1 MYHLRVRIVPAV
13 PSAREILR
21 VDAATRAAACSIF
34 DAEVGVLTSAPVRAI
49 RAWIFETVPV
59 NAVQKDLAVTLGCRP
74 DTLALWF
81 VRASLPAPVR
91 WHHAVVVLRVAAIL
105 RIPHITVVDLARVL
119 GAPSSQGIYRLVT
132 TFAGEPW
139 PRWVAR
145 VRQDRAYTLRPFQA
159 MIVEHRDGWRRLDA
173 ARWHQRAGCDGLV

>member
-1 MYHLRVRIVPAV
+1 MRIVRAG

-21 VDAATRAAACSIF
+21 VDAATRAAACSVF
-34 DAEVGVLTSAPVRAI
+34 DAEVGVLESPPVRAI

-59 NAVQKDLAVTLGCRP
+59 NAVQKDLAVTLGCRA

-91 WHHAVVVLRVAAIL
+91 WHHAVVVLRVAAVL
-105 RIPHITVVDLARVL
+105 QIPHITVVDLARAL
-119 GAPSSQGIYRLVT
+119 GAPSSQGIYRLVAT
-132 TFAGEPW
+132 VAGEPW

-145 VRQDRAYTLRPFQA
+145 VQQDRAHALQQFKA
-159 MIVEHRDGWRRLDA
+159 MLVEHRDGWRRLDA
-173 ARWHQRAGCDGLV
+173 ARWHQRAGYDGLL

>member
-1 MYHLRVRIVPAV
+1 MRIVPAA
-13 PSAREILR
+13 PSTREILR
-21 VDAATRAAACSIF
+21 VDAATRAAASHIF
-34 DAEVGVLTSAPVRAI
+34 DAEVGVLASPPVRAI

-74 DTLALWF
+74 ETLASWF

-91 WHHAVVVLRVAAIL
+91 WHHAVVMLRVAAVL
-105 RIPHITVVDLARVL
+105 RIPHITVGDLARVL

-132 TFAGEPW
+132 TIAGEPW
-139 PRWVAR
+139 PRWVAH
-145 VRQDRAYTLRPFQA
+145 VRQHRAHALQRFQA

-173 ARWHQRAGCDGLV
+173 ARWHHRAGYDGLI